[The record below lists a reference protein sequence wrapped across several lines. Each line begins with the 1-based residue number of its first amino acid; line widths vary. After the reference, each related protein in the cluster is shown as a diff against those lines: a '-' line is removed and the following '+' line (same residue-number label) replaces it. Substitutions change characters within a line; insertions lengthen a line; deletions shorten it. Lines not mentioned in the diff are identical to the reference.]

1 MVDAGTG
8 QAAPRDHQRRFF
20 GEGRHLVHIMHFE
33 HHQALGDLNT
43 CRTHSHKSLSATVR
57 EVIMTRRRGIKINNY
72 YDDGADHVGDLN
84 ISRTHSH
91 KSLVVVREVIM
102 TKRRGIK
109 INNY

>member
-1 MVDAGTG
+1 
-8 QAAPRDHQRRFF
+8 
-20 GEGRHLVHIMHFE
+20 
-33 HHQALGDLNT
+33 
-43 CRTHSHKSLSATVR
+43 
-57 EVIMTRRRGIKINNY
+57 MTRRRGIKINNY